1 MLTRTGVVLASVL
14 TFASSQGWAADAY
27 GAPRHHRHAYI
38 VPEDALIVRPAAYG
52 GGRLVMHPASNIA
65 CNTPFRSSRALPCDQ
80 PVWVY
85 GSPCE
90 IDLGL
95 GRSRFCN

>member
-1 MLTRTGVVLASVL
+1 MLMRTIVTLAAI
-14 TFASSQGWAADAY
+14 FALGSGNTWANVHK
-27 GAPRHHRHAYI
+27 APRHRHAHL
-38 VPEDALIVRPAAYG
+38 VRHELALPPPYYG
-52 GGRLVMHPASNIA
+52 GTLVLHPASNIA
-65 CNTPFRSSRALPCDQ
+65 CNTPYRATRALPCDQ

-95 GRSRFCN
+95 GRYRSCD

>member
-1 MLTRTGVVLASVL
+1 MLMRTIVTLAAIFVLGASNGL
-14 TFASSQGWAADAY
+14 ADAY
-27 GAPRHHRHAYI
+27 KARRHHHPAYI
-38 VPEDALIVRPAAYG
+38 VSDETQIVPPVYG
-52 GGRLVMHPASNIA
+52 GGRLVFHPAQNIA
-65 CNTPFRSSRALPCDQ
+65 CNTQYRATRALPCDQ

-95 GRSRFCN
+95 GRYRSCD

>member
-1 MLTRTGVVLASVL
+1 L
-14 TFASSQGWAADAY
+14 
-27 GAPRHHRHAYI
+27 
-38 VPEDALIVRPAAYG
+38 
-52 GGRLVMHPASNIA
+52 HPASNIA
-65 CNTPFRSSRALPCDQ
+65 CNTPFRSTRALPCDQ

-95 GRSRFCN
+95 GRYRSCN